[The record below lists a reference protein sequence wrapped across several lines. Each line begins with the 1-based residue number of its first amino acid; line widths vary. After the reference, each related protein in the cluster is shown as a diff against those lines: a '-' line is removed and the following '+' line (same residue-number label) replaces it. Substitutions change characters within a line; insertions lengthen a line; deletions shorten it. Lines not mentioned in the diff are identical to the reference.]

1 MVLVPYWWNMGRK
14 ATEELYVQPETKRLV
29 LEQKP
34 DGMTQDLWVRKQ
46 LGVAD
51 E

>member
-1 MVLVPYWWNMGRK
+1 MGLVAHLWYMARQ
-14 ATEELYVQPETKRLV
+14 ATETLHVTPETKRLV
-29 LEQKP
+29 LERKP